1 MNDKLSDLQQWYQQ
15 LQRVLS
21 NQEIIE
27 DIERRKTKESDPEI
41 LRSLDFIL
49 ASEFQRQGLYSDAEN
64 ILLELSRRDTT
75 EPYPLIALAEQ
86 KLYYERKFD
95 SALDIADEAVRC
107 ARISG
112 KFRRNAL
119 GVRARIAK
127 QLQRYDL
134 IAEALREIM
143 SIKFSESR
151 IDVGVERDFVDGLPS
166 NAIEEQLR
174 RQYEQFFQNATAG

>member
-1 MNDKLSDLQQWYQQ
+1 MNDKFSDLQQWYEER
-15 LQRVLS
+15 QRALS
-21 NQEIIE
+21 DHEVVE
-27 DIERRKTKESDPEI
+27 DIERRKKRESDPEI
-41 LRSLDFIL
+41 LRSLDLIL
-49 ASEFQRQGLYSDAEN
+49 ASEFQRQGRYSDAEN
-64 ILLELSRRDTT
+64 VLLALNRRDTA

-86 KLYYERKFD
+86 KLYYERNLD
-95 SALDIADEAVRC
+95 SALEIAGEAVRG
-107 ARISG
+107 ARMSG

-151 IDVGVERDFVDGLPS
+151 IDVGVERDFIDGLPS
-166 NAIEEQLR
+166 HAIDEQLR
-174 RQYEQFFQNATAG
+174 SQYEEFFQSASAG